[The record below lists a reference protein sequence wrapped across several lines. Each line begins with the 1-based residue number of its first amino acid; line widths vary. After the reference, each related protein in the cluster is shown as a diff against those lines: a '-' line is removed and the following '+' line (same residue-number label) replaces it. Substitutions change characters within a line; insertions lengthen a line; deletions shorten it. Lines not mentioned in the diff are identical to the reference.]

1 MAFGFAT
8 YFCTIAMF
16 LLTLLTSKGNAGAS
30 IRTRGNR
37 ILQYRDETSRNLC
50 LLEHFERFSSR
61 CSWPRGYQPGFVVTL
76 TETPPF
82 PAHVGKCTGNQDQSC
97 VVHVVVRRV
106 IHWPNG
112 TISKNMSPCIF
123 TSQIPGTL

>member
-1 MAFGFAT
+1 MPVLLSEQEAT
-8 YFCTIAMF
+8 EFYNTGMKHLEIYAY
-16 LLTLLTSKGNAGAS
+16 LNTLSAS
-30 IRTRGNR
+30 QAAVRG
-37 ILQYRDETSRNLC
+37 
-50 LLEHFERFSSR
+50 H
-61 CSWPRGYQPGFVVTL
+61 GVTL

-112 TISKNMSPCIF
+112 TISKNLSPCIF